1 MSKRCVFVAMSSQKG
16 GVGKST
22 MTVLLAGYFHY
33 VMGYNVAVV
42 DCDYP
47 QFSIKALR
55 SRDTQNVEKNVNL
68 QRMLCGQFD
77 RTGKKAYP
85 VLTSVPGKELKTA
98 LPLTGGCDILFFDLP
113 GTVNSPGVI
122 KTIVNMDYVFT
133 PIIQDR
139 MVMQSSLSFLL
150 ALKDFI
156 QQNPDM
162 PLKEIRMFW
171 NRMDG
176 RVSKRLSYQYGLLFK
191 ELGLKALDTVIPGKG
206 REGVCI
212 HTRWQDRK
220 ADRFPQ
226 ARCPVRDLPCGKD
239 EDISCRLSQPQGVRP
254 PQADLYQL

>member
-55 SRDTQNVEKNVNL
+55 SRDTQNVEKNMNL
-68 QRMLCGQFD
+68 QRMLCGQFE

-85 VLTSVPGKELKTA
+85 VLTSVPGKELDTA

-133 PIIQDR
+133 PDHTGPYGDAKQP
-139 MVMQSSLSFLL
+139 FLL
-150 ALKDFI
+150 IGPERLHAAESGHAFEG
-156 QQNPDM
+156 NPYVLE
-162 PLKEIRMFW
+162 P
-171 NRMDG
+171 DG
-176 RVSKRLSYQYGLLFK
+176 RACIQKAVPSVRTSFQGTGIEGSRYGHT
-191 ELGLKALDTVIPGKG
+191 GYGAL
-206 REGVCI
+206 
-212 HTRWQDRK
+212 WQG
-220 ADRFPQ
+220 
-226 ARCPVRDLPCGKD
+226 DLPRG
-239 EDISCRLSQPQGVRP
+239 
-254 PQADLYQL
+254 ADPFQKYAFPSFREIAERQRS

>member
-150 ALKDFI
+150 ALKDFTAESGHALEG
-156 QQNPDM
+156 NPYVLE
-162 PLKEIRMFW
+162 P
-171 NRMDG
+171 DG
-176 RVSKRLSYQYGLLFK
+176 RACIQKAVLSVRTSFQGTGIEGSRYGHT
-191 ELGLKALDTVIPGKG
+191 GYGALWQGNLPRGADPFQKYAFPSF
-206 REGVCI
+206 REI
-212 HTRWQDRK
+212 AERQR
-220 ADRFPQ
+220 
-226 ARCPVRDLPCGKD
+226 
-239 EDISCRLSQPQGVRP
+239 S
-254 PQADLYQL
+254 

>member
-171 NRMDG
+171 NRMDK
-176 RVSKRLSYQYGLLFK
+176 RVSKDLYNSYTEIFRS
-191 ELGLKALDTVIPGKG
+191 LKLPAMETVIPSAERYNKDFGMKG
-206 REGVCI
+206 FFFRS
-212 HTRWQDRK
+212 TL
-220 ADRFPQ
+220 FPPTPS
-226 ARCPVRDLPCGKD
+226 ALRGSNLDLLATEIETILK
-239 EDISCRLSQPQGVRP
+239 LQ
-254 PQADLYQL
+254 

>member
-150 ALKDFI
+150 ALKDFM

-176 RVSKRLSYQYGLLFK
+176 RVSKRLFLSVRTSFQGTGIEGSRYGHT
-191 ELGLKALDTVIPGKG
+191 GYGAL
-206 REGVCI
+206 
-212 HTRWQDRK
+212 WQG
-220 ADRFPQ
+220 
-226 ARCPVRDLPCGKD
+226 DLPRG
-239 EDISCRLSQPQGVRP
+239 
-254 PQADLYQL
+254 ADPFQKYAFPSFREIAERQRS

>member
-98 LPLTGGCDILFFDLP
+98 PF
-113 GTVNSPGVI
+113 
-122 KTIVNMDYVFT
+122 
-133 PIIQDR
+133 
-139 MVMQSSLSFLL
+139 
-150 ALKDFI
+150 
-156 QQNPDM
+156 
-162 PLKEIRMFW
+162 
-171 NRMDG
+171 
-176 RVSKRLSYQYGLLFK
+176 
-191 ELGLKALDTVIPGKG
+191 TVIVCG
-206 REGVCI
+206 RLPTTL
-212 HTRWQDRK
+212 HTIT
-220 ADRFPQ
+220 
-226 ARCPVRDLPCGKD
+226 
-239 EDISCRLSQPQGVRP
+239 DITATRSAAIINQTFG
-254 PQADLYQL
+254 

>member
-139 MVMQSSLSFLL
+139 MVMQSSLS
-150 ALKDFI
+150 
-156 QQNPDM
+156 
-162 PLKEIRMFW
+162 
-171 NRMDG
+171 
-176 RVSKRLSYQYGLLFK
+176 
-191 ELGLKALDTVIPGKG
+191 
-206 REGVCI
+206 
-212 HTRWQDRK
+212 TRWRN
-220 ADRFPQ
+220 
-226 ARCPVRDLPCGKD
+226 
-239 EDISCRLSQPQGVRP
+239 
-254 PQADLYQL
+254 

>member
-68 QRMLCGQFD
+68 QRMLCGQFE

-85 VLTSVPGKELKTA
+85 VLTSVPGKELETA

-150 ALKDFI
+150 ALKDFM
-156 QQNPDM
+156 QQPGHAFEGNPYVLE
-162 PLKEIRMFW
+162 P
-171 NRMDG
+171 DG
-176 RVSKRLSYQYGLLFK
+176 RACFQKTVPSVRTSFQGAGIEGSRYGHT
-191 ELGLKALDTVIPGKG
+191 GYGAL
-206 REGVCI
+206 
-212 HTRWQDRK
+212 WQG
-220 ADRFPQ
+220 
-226 ARCPVRDLPCGKD
+226 DLPRG
-239 EDISCRLSQPQGVRP
+239 
-254 PQADLYQL
+254 ADPFQKYAFPSFREIAERQRS